1 MIITTLNLQEFNSW
15 EVRQSAIIEYLK
27 STSADIIL
35 FQEVVFLPTISP
47 YNQVQLLN
55 QTLKYPHIHSA
66 VTRLQPSSKYETYRE
81 GLAALSKYP
90 VVQSDTIILKQT
102 QGDEHNRIV
111 QLLDIEIDER
121 IVKIANIH
129 FSLSGTVDYATPHL
143 KETLELLASRGE
155 ERIIGGDFN
164 LSNLEEMSDL
174 WEANYRCSTEQDYI
188 SFPSM
193 NKRID
198 YFLIPKS
205 YAFDSIATSEA
216 VISDHQA
223 LTVEISPQSY
233 SFTTIS
239 AAEGETADKEAL
251 TLGIS

>member
-1 MIITTLNLQEFNSW
+1 MRITTLNLHEFNDW
-15 EVRQSAIIEYLK
+15 EARQPAIIEYLQ

-35 FQEVVFLPTISP
+35 FQEVVYLPTISP

-55 QTLKYPHIHSA
+55 QALKYPSIQSA

-81 GLAALSKYP
+81 GLAAISKYP

-111 QLLDIEIDER
+111 QLLDVEIDGR

-129 FSLSGTVDYATPHL
+129 FSLSGTVDYATPHF
-143 KETLELLASRGE
+143 KETLEILVSRGE
-155 ERIIGGDFN
+155 ERIIAGDFN
-164 LSNLEEMSDL
+164 LSNLEEMSVL
-174 WEANYRCSTEQDYI
+174 WEPNYRCSTEQDYI
-188 SFPSM
+188 SYPSM

-205 YAFDSIATSEA
+205 YSFETISTSEA
-216 VISDHQA
+216 EISDHRA
-223 LTVEISPQSY
+223 VTAEIR
-233 SFTTIS
+233 
-239 AAEGETADKEAL
+239 
-251 TLGIS
+251 